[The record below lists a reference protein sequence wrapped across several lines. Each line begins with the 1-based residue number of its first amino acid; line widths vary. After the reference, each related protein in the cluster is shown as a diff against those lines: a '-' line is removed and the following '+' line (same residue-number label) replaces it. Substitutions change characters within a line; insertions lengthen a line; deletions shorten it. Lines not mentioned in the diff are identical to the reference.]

1 MKKYLL
7 ALILL
12 LSLSCVPSVHACD
25 DALVMLLTAQN
36 PKSEFSVSIRAF
48 ITSLTVLG
56 TSLKNETNPPF
67 TNELKAV
74 MEAWLDFSQ
83 RYMAYP
89 PEEAKNDREWMRKMS
104 NVAQLIGRMRRM
116 VAKQEYMGAH
126 DKVLEISSYIGMFF
140 EGFGV
145 SAEKQLFIRAS
156 ALLVDL
162 QRGILDETYQGALE
176 LQGQI
181 EAVLREFKEILPKVP
196 SALQDY
202 SEAVAQK
209 DKIYEMIA
217 NKAEFLQIDQEIS
230 TLQVYVDQLRS
241 LILMQEWFPGALD
254 GGKE

>member
-89 PEEAKNDREWMRKMS
+89 PEEAKNDRTWVEKMS
-104 NVAQLIGRMRRM
+104 NVAKLIGRMRKD
-116 VAKQEYMGAH
+116 VAGQRYMAAH
-126 DKVLEISSYIGMFF
+126 DGVLEISTYIGRFF

-156 ALLVDL
+156 TLLVEL
-162 QRGILDETYQGALE
+162 QRGILSHSYEGALE
-176 LQGQI
+176 LRAQI
-181 EAVLREFKEILPKVP
+181 DGVLQEFKGMLPRVP
-196 SALQDY
+196 AAQEDF
-202 SEAVAQK
+202 EAAVAQHHRV
-209 DKIYEMIA
+209 YQMIGE
-217 NKAEFLQIDQEIS
+217 KADFVSIDLEIS
-230 TLQVYVDQLRS
+230 NLQVYVDQLRS
-241 LILMQEWFPGALD
+241 LILMEEWFPGILD
-254 GGKE
+254 SEKE